1 VTEEVRTWY
10 GRALTVAIGVICAG
24 MCISLGLTGSWED
37 AALVAP
43 WAALIALAC
52 WAAFWRPMVA
62 VSPGG
67 VRIVNVTR
75 TIDIPWPAIQD
86 VETKWALTLVTAYG
100 RFTAW
105 SAPAPGARSAL
116 RSLVVDARRDVPR
129 TPPPDRPRHR
139 PEQVVAPGELAD
151 TPSGSAAALV
161 RQRWEELRAA
171 GHLDDP
177 RLERDRPPVRW
188 HVGTLLIA
196 VALVAIGLG
205 VTAI

>member
-1 VTEEVRTWY
+1 MAI
-10 GRALTVAIGVICAG
+10 ALICGG
-24 MCISLGLTGSWED
+24 MCIGIGLTGSWTD
-37 AALVAP
+37 AALMAP
-43 WAALIALAC
+43 WAALVALAC
-52 WAAFWRPMVA
+52 WATFWRPMVA
-62 VSPGG
+62 VSPSG

-116 RSLVVDARRDVPR
+116 RSLAVDTRRDIPR
-129 TPPPDRPRHR
+129 SAPSPRHR
-139 PEQVVAPGELAD
+139 PEQAVAPGELAD
-151 TPSGSAAALV
+151 TPSGSAAAMV
-161 RQRWEELRAA
+161 RRQWEELRAA

-177 RLERDRPPVRW
+177 RLERDRAPVRW
-188 HVGTLLIA
+188 HIGTLLIA

-205 VTAI
+205 VAAI